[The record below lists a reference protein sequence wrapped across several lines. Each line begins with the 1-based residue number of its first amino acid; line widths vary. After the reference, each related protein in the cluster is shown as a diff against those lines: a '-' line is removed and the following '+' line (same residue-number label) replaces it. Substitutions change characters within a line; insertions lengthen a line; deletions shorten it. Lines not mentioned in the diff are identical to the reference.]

1 MRDAPASRRS
11 DHCLNCGTATPDN
24 FCPHCG
30 QHNTHYHVSVWALV
44 AEAAGE
50 LFQLDARLTTT
61 LGTLL
66 FRPGKLTAEYVAGR
80 RVRYSPP
87 LRVYLVTSLLYFVTL
102 SVVSALSGGSADP
115 PPGKAEPRAT
125 TDAGTSAGATADEK
139 SDSSRSSGLRIDG
152 DSDSVRA
159 LNSLVKRRIEAFKA
173 PDSMGA
179 KDRYLQALV
188 EQIPKAL
195 FVLLPIFAL
204 CLKLVYLRRRRF
216 YSEHLVFALHL
227 HAFVFIALTVA
238 AAIQGIAAIIVAL
251 GVGLVYFFVALRRV
265 YGQGRVR
272 TFLKWNI
279 VLFLYFWAMLGAL
292 ALAAALAFAI
302 G

>member
-30 QHNTHYHVSVWALV
+30 QHNTHYHVSVWALL

-102 SVVSALSGGSADP
+102 SVVSTLSGGSADP
-115 PPGKAEPRAT
+115 PPGKKESSATEP
-125 TDAGTSAGATADEK
+125 GKSGPATADKK
-139 SDSSRSSGLRIDG
+139 SDPSPSSGLSIES

-159 LNSLVKRRIEAFKA
+159 LNSLIQRRIQAFKA
-173 PDSMGA
+173 SDTMGA
-179 KDRYLQALV
+179 KERYLQALV
-188 EQIPKAL
+188 AQIPKAL

-227 HAFVFIALTVA
+227 HAFVFMALTVA
-238 AAIQGIAAIIVAL
+238 ALIQGIAAIIVAL
-251 GVGLVYFFVALRRV
+251 GVGLVYFFVAMRRV